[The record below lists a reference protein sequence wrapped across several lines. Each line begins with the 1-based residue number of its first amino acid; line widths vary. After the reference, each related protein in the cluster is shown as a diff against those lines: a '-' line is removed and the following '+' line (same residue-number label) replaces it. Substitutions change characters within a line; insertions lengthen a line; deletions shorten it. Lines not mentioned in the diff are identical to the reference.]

1 MKHELLTAADE
12 IKLAR
17 QYRLGQHVD
26 THAKKMSEKLGR
38 DVTSAELGQ
47 ALEIEEYKVTF
58 LSERGKEAKSSLV
71 RANMRLVFHMAK
83 YYRFRGLSYPDLVQE
98 GTFGLMKAVDR
109 YDPDRGFRFST
120 YASWWIKQ
128 SVSRAIA
135 EKSRIVSFLCTSS
148 FLCPT
153 VTTIR

>member
-26 THAKKMSEKLGR
+26 THAKKMTEKLGR

-71 RANMRLVFHMAK
+71 RAELKCRKSSSWLV
-83 YYRFRGLSYPDLVQE
+83 
-98 GTFGLMKAVDR
+98 
-109 YDPDRGFRFST
+109 
-120 YASWWIKQ
+120 
-128 SVSRAIA
+128 
-135 EKSRIVSFLCTSS
+135 
-148 FLCPT
+148 
-153 VTTIR
+153 